1 MEMTHASLLERLRS
15 PGDAQAW
22 RRWLDLYT
30 PLIRGWLGRHGL
42 QPADVDD
49 VSQQILAVVVRDLP
63 EFHHNGRPGAFRS
76 WLRALTVNR
85 LREHWRAQRRA
96 DGGEALLDQL
106 ADPASDLSRQW
117 DAEHDLYVVRHLL
130 ELLEP
135 EFTPRT
141 WALFRRSVLDGLS
154 AEAVAAE
161 QQATPNAVWI
171 AKSRVMA
178 RLRQEAQGLVDGT

>member
-117 DAEHDLYVVRHLL
+117 DRDHDRHVLGRL
-130 ELLEP
+130 CDLVAADFHP
-135 EFTPRT
+135 TT
-141 WALFRRSVLDGLS
+141 WQAFRLVALDG
-154 AEAVAAE
+154 VAPD
-161 QQATPNAVWI
+161 QAANQLGVTVNAVFI
-171 AKSRVMA
+171 AKSRVLA
-178 RLRQEAQGLVDGT
+178 RLRQEGRELLDV